1 MKKYIMFILISLFVC
16 FFVSS
21 KYIVSAKLPLKGKT
35 IAIDAGHGGKD
46 PGTTY
51 KDIYEKD
58 INLKISLYLK
68 QSLINLGANVIMTR
82 EGDYDLSSPSAYA
95 RKKSDFDNRIK
106 LINNSGTDFYVSI
119 HLNYLTDSRYS
130 GAQVFA
136 LKDNMEYAKNI
147 QDYLN
152 KNLKG
157 DRESKIIP
165 VTTYMYRKLSIPGV
179 LIECGFLSNAAE
191 RSKLI
196 NDKYQKQVAGAI
208 AKSITN
214 IDI

>member
-1 MKKYIMFILISLFVC
+1 MFIFIC
-16 FFVSS
+16 FFICFFISS
-21 KYIVSAKLPLKGKT
+21 KYMVSAKLPLNEKT

-68 QSLINLGANVIMTR
+68 ESLINLGANVVMTR

-106 LINNSGTDFYVSI
+106 LINNSEVDFYVSI
-119 HLNYLTDSRYS
+119 HLNYLTDSKYS

-157 DRESKIIP
+157 DRESKRMP
-165 VTTYMYRKLSIPGV
+165 TATYMYQRLAVPGV
-179 LIECGFLSNAAE
+179 LIECGFLSNATE
-191 RSKLI
+191 RAKLI
-196 NDKYQKQVAGAI
+196 TDEYQKQVAGAI

>member
-1 MKKYIMFILISLFVC
+1 MKKYIMFIFIC
-16 FFVSS
+16 FFICFFISS
-21 KYIVSAKLPLKGKT
+21 KYMVSAKLPLNEKT

-68 QSLINLGANVIMTR
+68 ESLINLGANVVMTR

-106 LINNSGTDFYVSI
+106 LINNSEVDFYVSI
-119 HLNYLTDSRYS
+119 HLNYLTDSKYS

-157 DRESKIIP
+157 DRESKRMP
-165 VTTYMYRKLSIPGV
+165 TATYMYQRLAVPGV
-179 LIECGFLSNAAE
+179 LIECGFLSNATE
-191 RSKLI
+191 RAKLI
-196 NDKYQKQVAGAI
+196 TDEYQKQVAGAI

>member
-1 MKKYIMFILISLFVC
+1 MKKYIMFILICFFIC

-68 QSLINLGANVIMTR
+68 EMLKNLGANVIMTR

-130 GAQVFA
+130 GPQVFA

-179 LIECGFLSNAAE
+179 LLECGFLSNATE
-191 RSKLI
+191 RAKLI
-196 NDKYQKQVAGAI
+196 TDEYQKQVAVAI
-208 AKSITN
+208 AKSIAN
-214 IDI
+214 LDI

>member
-1 MKKYIMFILISLFVC
+1 M
-16 FFVSS
+16 
-21 KYIVSAKLPLKGKT
+21 VSAKLPLNEKT

-68 QSLINLGANVIMTR
+68 ESLINLGANVVMTR

-106 LINNSGTDFYVSI
+106 LINNSEVDFYVSI
-119 HLNYLTDSRYS
+119 HLNYLTDSKYS

-157 DRESKIIP
+157 DRESKRMP
-165 VTTYMYRKLSIPGV
+165 TATYMYQRLAVPGV
-179 LIECGFLSNAAE
+179 LIECGFLSNATE
-191 RSKLI
+191 RAKLI
-196 NDKYQKQVAGAI
+196 TDEYQKQVAGAI